1 MKQDGITRGPWTIEG
16 PDQFGDFNIHHP
28 ADRLAIGAV
37 VSNLRPSEE
46 VAANAHFIVAA
57 CNAYEPM
64 REVLAN
70 LSDKTAHLVD
80 AIEIAPS
87 ATNYCK
93 ARVLAARCAVA
104 SARAALS
111 TLPVNERHTSDDV
124 GILRDALADLC
135 DEIDRHIDAALDDRK
150 PVFKGIVAA
159 RAALKGVPQPATRH
173 PEQIGWLVEM
183 NDAGPKYYSFS
194 ENDPDD
200 PWGGFQREAG
210 NATRFARKEDA
221 EAIIA
226 AFAWTPGHVFAS
238 EHVWGGE
245 KIEQPASDDYQADA
259 GAPALSEKV
268 NLAEARLLENGSI
281 TIRYN
286 EREDGGCRIWSDD
299 LPGLILS
306 HKDSC
311 VVWQALGAAM
321 QGLLFDRQVLSRP
334 SDGNREDWQPEGS
347 MNLIALLDA
356 IQRLE
361 KELPGWWWSV
371 GACHVSSDAS
381 VGPPP
386 RAWTHAH
393 IGPDMVGPS
402 AHLLG
407 YRKFAEDFDGF
418 SCDLSQPAT
427 CAQALNGAIDMAL
440 SSLEQMGDKS
450 AYGPIVMKGPG
461 LDAWNSAKDKS

>member
-1 MKQDGITRGPWTIEG
+1 M
-16 PDQFGDFNIHHP
+16 
-28 ADRLAIGAV
+28 
-37 VSNLRPSEE
+37 SE
-46 VAANAHFIVAA
+46 
-57 CNAYEPM
+57 
-64 REVLAN
+64 
-70 LSDKTAHLVD
+70 
-80 AIEIAPS
+80 
-87 ATNYCK
+87 
-93 ARVLAARCAVA
+93 
-104 SARAALS
+104 
-111 TLPVNERHTSDDV
+111 
-124 GILRDALADLC
+124 
-135 DEIDRHIDAALDDRK
+135 LD
-150 PVFKGIVAA
+150 
-159 RAALKGVPQPATRH
+159 
-173 PEQIGWLVEM
+173 
-183 NDAGPKYYSFS
+183 
-194 ENDPDD
+194 
-200 PWGGFQREAG
+200 
-210 NATRFARKEDA
+210 
-221 EAIIA
+221 
-226 AFAWTPGHVFAS
+226 
-238 EHVWGGE
+238 
-245 KIEQPASDDYQADA
+245 QADA

-361 KELPGWWWSV
+361 RELPGWWWSV